1 MTDDELF
8 KDCYL
13 TVIGTY
19 HNEFQI
25 DEALLK
31 SISVKAHMIY
41 EHLKSEIKLLNEKD
55 VLF

>member
-41 EHLKSEIKLLNEKD
+41 EHLKNEIKLLNEKD
-55 VLF
+55 VPF